1 MKGCEIAHQI
11 LERIAHFLPKSEL
24 MSNSLIPSFLVSDL
38 SSQLLIPVCS
48 LCSEGMSES
57 FAFKKN
63 FKKKH

>member
-1 MKGCEIAHQI
+1 MKGCEFAHQI

-48 LCSEGMSES
+48 LRSEGMSES
-57 FAFKKN
+57 FAF
-63 FKKKH
+63 